1 VKKRRGGKEGEG
13 TRRGREMVKGKRKR
27 GDLDQSVQKVE
38 MARGKARKEEMKG
51 NGVDEPSQ

>member
-1 VKKRRGGKEGEG
+1 
-13 TRRGREMVKGKRKR
+13 MVKGKRKR